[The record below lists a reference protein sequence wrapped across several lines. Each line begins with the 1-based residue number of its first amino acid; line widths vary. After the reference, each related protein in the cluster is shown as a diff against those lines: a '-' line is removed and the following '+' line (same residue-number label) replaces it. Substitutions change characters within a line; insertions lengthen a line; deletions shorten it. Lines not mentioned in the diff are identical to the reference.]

1 MVRFR
6 RRRKVKKVKSLISH
20 NSSLRNDTKNIPK
33 NYGKAMLAYIQK
45 NNRQAKQLLSELDV
59 DYIEFMMTV
68 KNFKTK
74 INTIHDL
81 R

>member
-6 RRRKVKKVKSLISH
+6 RRRKVKKKKSKISH

-45 NNRQAKQLLSELDV
+45 NTRQTKELLEVHDV
-59 DYIEFMMTV
+59 
-68 KNFKTK
+68 NF
-74 INTIHDL
+74 L
-81 R
+81 

>member
-6 RRRKVKKVKSLISH
+6 RRRKVKKEKSKISH

-45 NNRQAKQLLSELDV
+45 NTRQTKELLEVHDV
-59 DYIEFMMTV
+59 
-68 KNFKTK
+68 NF
-74 INTIHDL
+74 L
-81 R
+81 